1 METHLLISLRLAKE
15 GFGTV
20 EQILA
25 MPTDLVL
32 AAWEYVGFLGEYE
45 ETAIELNKPQQ

>member
-1 METHLLISLRLAKE
+1 MALRLAKE
-15 GFGTV
+15 GYGTV

-32 AAWEYVGFLGEYE
+32 ATWEYMGFLQDYE
-45 ETAIELNKPQQ
+45 ETLMELNKPQK